1 MSLPSARFRQASHRS
16 SVLDGGLSL
25 SLFML
30 AWLISASTL
39 ASAQEPRRNSEFDAY
54 LRDIGKAQAALDAG
68 HVSDAR
74 KLLDATE
81 PAFRKFEFAYLQ
93 ARVQKSDGDGKPVSQ
108 LIRQV
113 PKPDIENR
121 FGVLNEIDRQVVY
134 ICRDGSLRIHE
145 LASPE
150 AESKQV
156 KHPQG
161 ASVWSG
167 AFSRDCKLFFSGHQ
181 NGEVLVW
188 DAEKWEVRHTISHGD
203 NWPVRELAVA
213 PDGSA
218 CVAESMKELGLWSLA
233 DGKPTKV
240 AAVGERYNFGEGL
253 AFSPKG
259 DMLATGGMFDIILHD
274 AKTGAKLRSIRH
286 ASYTM
291 GLEFSPD
298 GSRIASA
305 PRGNVNKFL
314 AVFDVTKDAPLFN
327 AGPFAHYVAGLA
339 FSPDGTRIFATGC
352 EKTLRIFDA
361 ETGKIVLA
369 FERKECSSKPAFS
382 RDGRLLGWNEPVG
395 FLFIDLG
402 KLQAEPTKES
412 RPE

>member
-1 MSLPSARFRQASHRS
+1 
-16 SVLDGGLSL
+16 
-25 SLFML
+25 ML
-30 AWLISASTL
+30 AWMAAVSTL
-39 ASAQEPRRNSEFDAY
+39 VSAQEPRRNSEFDAY
-54 LRDIGKAQAALDAG
+54 IRDIGKAQSELNAG
-68 HVSDAR
+68 RVADAR
-74 KLLDATE
+74 KLLEATD
-81 PAFRKFEFAYLQ
+81 PTFRRFEFAYLQ
-93 ARVQKSDGDGKPVSQ
+93 ARVKESADEGKPVSE
-108 LIRQV
+108 LIRKV
-113 PKPDIENR
+113 AKPDVENR
-121 FGVLNEIDRQVVY
+121 YGVLNEVHRHVVY
-134 ICRDGSLRIHE
+134 ICRDGSLRIHD

-150 AESKQV
+150 AEPKQV

-167 AFSRDCKLFFSGHQ
+167 AFSRDGKMFFSGHQ
-181 NGEVLVW
+181 NGEVLAW
-188 DAEKWEVRHTISHGD
+188 DAAKWEVRHTISLGND
-203 NWPVRELAVA
+203 WPVRELAVA

-274 AKTGAKLRSIRH
+274 AKTGAKLRSMRH

-327 AGPFAHYVAGLA
+327 AGPFGHYVAGLA

-382 RDGRLLGWNEPVG
+382 RDGRLLGWNEPDG

-402 KLQAEPTKES
+402 KLPAEPTK
-412 RPE
+412 